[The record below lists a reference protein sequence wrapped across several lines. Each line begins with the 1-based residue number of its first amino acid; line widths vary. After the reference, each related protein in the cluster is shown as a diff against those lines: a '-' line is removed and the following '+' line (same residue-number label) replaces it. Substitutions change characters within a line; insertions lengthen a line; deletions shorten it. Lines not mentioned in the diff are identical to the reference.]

1 MIYSETQVVAEINGV
16 DVRQLRVWVRKGW
29 IVPAASDGEARFDDL
44 DLARIRLV
52 AQLQHELEIGEDA
65 LPVVLSLLD
74 QLHGVRREL
83 RSLAAAIERQPED
96 IRRQVLASY
105 RGRRE
110 G

>member
-1 MIYSETQVVAEINGV
+1 MIYSETQVVAEIDGV

-52 AQLQHELEIGEDA
+52 AQLQDELQIGEDA
-65 LPVVLSLLD
+65 LPLSLLD
-74 QLHGVRREL
+74 QLHGARREL
-83 RSLAAAIERQPED
+83 RSLADAIERQPED
-96 IRRQVLASY
+96 IRRQVLASF

>member
-52 AQLQHELEIGEDA
+52 AQL
-65 LPVVLSLLD
+65 
-74 QLHGVRREL
+74 
-83 RSLAAAIERQPED
+83 
-96 IRRQVLASY
+96 
-105 RGRRE
+105 
-110 G
+110 